1 MLAILIITDQG
12 KVYAMGQS
20 VESATACIE
29 SLKGKPIQVS
39 YIADK
44 EKRLRYLSK
53 AYEVV
58 EGLAE

>member
-1 MLAILIITDQG
+1 MLAIMIVTDKGQA
-12 KVYAMGQS
+12 YAMGQS
-20 VESATACIE
+20 IESATACIE
-29 SLKGKPIQVS
+29 SLRGKPIQVS